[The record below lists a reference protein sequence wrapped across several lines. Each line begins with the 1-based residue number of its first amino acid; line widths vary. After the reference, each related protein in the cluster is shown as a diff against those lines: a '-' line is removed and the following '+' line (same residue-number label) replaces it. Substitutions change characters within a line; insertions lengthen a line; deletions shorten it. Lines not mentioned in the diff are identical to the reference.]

1 MGRLWVASAVPLPC
15 YARWQLQRSTWCEL
29 RKEKNWL
36 AEDRRAG
43 ERERGSSE
51 QKRVRENVA
60 QIRGSWVRR
69 TSWEKGCLS
78 EKVPQWR
85 SSSFIIASSSTAQG
99 GGGSFKNRKP
109 IGEVGCCESGMAKRI
124 HWWTERCLR
133 SPLCL
138 SLSLTIYLPIYLS
151 SVYLSLSLAIY
162 LSLSLFHLVTY
173 LPIYLLSNYLT
184 NYLSIYLS
192 LSLSSVY
199 LCSCL
204 PIYLSIYLSVYLSV
218 YLSICLSVYLSICGA
233 VSFSVL

>member
-1 MGRLWVASAVPLPC
+1 MVRLSCHAGLQLDVPKRRWVG
-15 YARWQLQRSTWCEL
+15 CEL
-29 RKEKNWL
+29 RAQCHFRATQDGSCSEAHDASCAK
-36 AEDRRAG
+36 RRTG
-43 ERERGSSE
+43 LQKTEELGRERERGSSE

-173 LPIYLLSNYLT
+173 LPIYL
-184 NYLSIYLS
+184 
-192 LSLSSVY
+192 
-199 LCSCL
+199 
-204 PIYLSIYLSVYLSV
+204 PII
-218 YLSICLSVYLSICGA
+218 
-233 VSFSVL
+233 